1 MWIILIIWLFI
12 LSIYLSIKLKF
23 SNYKLNIKDLLKKDK
38 SGLFLSLATKIGVGS
53 IIGTVSSII
62 IGGFS
67 SILWMTLFSFLTTS
81 LIYYESLLGSKY
93 KQKYKDN
100 YISGP
105 YFILKFGLNKKLI
118 SLIALLILIIL
129 YSFLF
134 QMVQVNTISNSI
146 YNILYI
152 DKKIIFIFIII
163 LLMLTTCLN
172 IKDTTNL
179 INKIVPFKCI
189 LFIIICL
196 FGIVTHFSELISAF
210 NILIKNLLTFKSIMS
225 GLIIGIK
232 RSIFMNEILI
242 GTSSI
247 SSGSDNNDLITS
259 TRYQILGVYF
269 ISFVLTLLVTCLIMI
284 YFNNHYMI
292 SDYNKLITNIFLYT
306 NGKLGAYLII
316 VIFILFGF
324 TTLLSGYYILNT
336 NISYLFNSK
345 IINLLSKI
353 LFILIVSLGTI
364 LDTST
369 IWKYTDILIFI
380 MIIINSY
387 SIIKLIRK

>member
-1 MWIILIIWLFI
+1 
-12 LSIYLSIKLKF
+12 
-23 SNYKLNIKDLLKKDK
+23 
-38 SGLFLSLATKIGVGS
+38 
-53 IIGTVSSII
+53 
-62 IGGFS
+62 
-67 SILWMTLFSFLTTS
+67 
-81 LIYYESLLGSKY
+81 
-93 KQKYKDN
+93 
-100 YISGP
+100 
-105 YFILKFGLNKKLI
+105 
-118 SLIALLILIIL
+118 
-129 YSFLF
+129 
-134 QMVQVNTISNSI
+134 
-146 YNILYI
+146 
-152 DKKIIFIFIII
+152 
-163 LLMLTTCLN
+163 
-172 IKDTTNL
+172 
-179 INKIVPFKCI
+179 
-189 LFIIICL
+189 
-196 FGIVTHFSELISAF
+196 
-210 NILIKNLLTFKSIMS
+210 MS

-306 NGKLGAYLII
+306 NGKVGAYLIMI
-316 VIFILFGF
+316 IFILFGF

-336 NISYLFNSK
+336 NISYLFNNK
-345 IINLLSKI
+345 KINLLSKI

-380 MIIINSY
+380 IIIINSY

>member
-1 MWIILIIWLFI
+1 MWIVLIIWLI
-12 LSIYLSIKLKF
+12 LLSIYLSIKLKF

-53 IIGTVSSII
+53 IVGTVSSII

-67 SILWMTLFSFLTTS
+67 SIIWMTLFSFLTTS

-105 YFILKFGLNKKLI
+105 YFILKFGLNKKII

-152 DKKIIFIFIII
+152 DKKIIFICIIL

-196 FGIVTHFSELISAF
+196 FGIITHFNELISAF

-380 MIIINSY
+380 IIIINSY

>member
-1 MWIILIIWLFI
+1 MWIVLIIWLI
-12 LSIYLSIKLKF
+12 LLSIYLSIKLKF

-53 IIGTVSSII
+53 IVGTVSSII

-67 SILWMTLFSFLTTS
+67 SIIWMTLFSFLTTS

-105 YFILKFGLNKKLI
+105 YFILKYGLNKKII

-163 LLMLTTCLN
+163 LLMLTTCLS

-196 FGIVTHFSELISAF
+196 FGIITHFNELISAF

-306 NGKLGAYLII
+306 NGKLGAYLIMI
-316 VIFILFGF
+316 IFILFGF

-336 NISYLFNSK
+336 NISYLFNNK
-345 IINLLSKI
+345 KINLLSKI

-380 MIIINSY
+380 IIIINSY

>member
-1 MWIILIIWLFI
+1 MWIVLIIWLI
-12 LSIYLSIKLKF
+12 LLSIYLSIKLKF
-23 SNYKLNIKDLLKKDK
+23 SNYKLNIKDFLKKDK

-53 IIGTVSSII
+53 IVGTVSSII

-67 SILWMTLFSFLTTS
+67 SIIWMTLFSFLTTS

-105 YFILKFGLNKKLI
+105 YFILKYGLNKKII

-163 LLMLTTCLN
+163 LLMLTTCLS

-196 FGIVTHFSELISAF
+196 FGIITHFNELISAF

-306 NGKLGAYLII
+306 NGKLGAYLIMI
-316 VIFILFGF
+316 IFILFGF

-336 NISYLFNSK
+336 NISYLFNNK
-345 IINLLSKI
+345 KINLLSKI

-380 MIIINSY
+380 IIIINSY